1 MSADKP
7 KSGTETASAA
17 SPASGSATPPG
28 PSVPLVT
35 TIAEA
40 VAAKGTKVRVRGTA
54 QREKGGDV
62 VQVEQ
67 MTIVCVGATFS
78 DAVIGTTAEA
88 SGTLDVTDAFT
99 AQGGGAAGSGPVR
112 QGKPAGAKQW
122 RLTGCTI
129 P

>member
-1 MSADKP
+1 
-7 KSGTETASAA
+7 
-17 SPASGSATPPG
+17 
-28 PSVPLVT
+28 VT

-62 VQVEQ
+62 LEVEQ
-67 MTIVCVGATFS
+67 LTIVCVGATFS

-88 SGTLDVTDAFT
+88 SGTLEVVDAFT
-99 AQGGGAAGSGPVR
+99 TGGGGAGSGPVR

-122 RLTGCTI
+122 RLSGCTI